1 MNSNAD
7 GFLTR
12 NVSLGP
18 LLQLAFTGDMTQVGF
33 SGQAK
38 YWIAIPD
45 TGNRAKLVLQAGL
58 GFVHADFLRSDTSWL
73 IPLGVGLDY
82 AVHRSLSLTTT
93 FLLNFTDLDTGPGTH
108 TNVMPGLTFGVR
120 FQPLAD
126 LLAPS
131 NAIPAN
137 QQAIGQ
143 ATKRPART
151 KNIRDW
157 PTISANPLCF
167 LSSSLVVGLI
177 ERLIKAGFLST

>member
-1 MNSNAD
+1 MKRRRRMTAVGVFVVGMTIGLLSFTGGALAQAVEPGTGAWSGGGALGFLGNTPDGTAFALNFNAD

-73 IPLGVGLDY
+73 IPLGVGSIMQCTE
-82 AVHRSLSLTTT
+82 RSASRRRSCSTSPISIQ
-93 FLLNFTDLDTGPGTH
+93 DL
-108 TNVMPGLTFGVR
+108 GLT
-120 FQPLAD
+120 
-126 LLAPS
+126 
-131 NAIPAN
+131 
-137 QQAIGQ
+137 
-143 ATKRPART
+143 
-151 KNIRDW
+151 
-157 PTISANPLCF
+157 PT
-167 LSSSLVVGLI
+167 
-177 ERLIKAGFLST
+177 

>member
-1 MNSNAD
+1 MFHGMIEGRNPSDPSVTIETDFVRCCPSQLRRAKRSKGSRKGTAFALNLNAD

-45 TGNRAKLVLQAGL
+45 TGNWAKLVLQAGP

-93 FLLNFTDLDTGPGTH
+93 FLLNFTDLDTEPGTH

-120 FQPLAD
+120 F
-126 LLAPS
+126 
-131 NAIPAN
+131 
-137 QQAIGQ
+137 
-143 ATKRPART
+143 
-151 KNIRDW
+151 
-157 PTISANPLCF
+157 
-167 LSSSLVVGLI
+167 
-177 ERLIKAGFLST
+177 

>member
-1 MNSNAD
+1 MKRRRWMTAVGVFVVGMTIGLISFKGGELVQAVEPGTGAWSGSGALGFLGNTSDGTAFALNFNAD

-12 NVSLGP
+12 NLSLGP

-82 AVHRSLSLTTT
+82 AVYRSLSLTTM

-108 TNVMPGLTFGVR
+108 TNVMPGLTSGVR
-120 FQPLAD
+120 F
-126 LLAPS
+126 
-131 NAIPAN
+131 
-137 QQAIGQ
+137 
-143 ATKRPART
+143 
-151 KNIRDW
+151 
-157 PTISANPLCF
+157 
-167 LSSSLVVGLI
+167 
-177 ERLIKAGFLST
+177 

>member
-1 MNSNAD
+1 MKRRRRMTAVGVFVVGMTIGLLSFKGGALAQAAEPGTGAWSGSGALGFLGNTIDGTAFALNFNAD

-12 NVSLGP
+12 NVSFGP

-38 YWIAIPD
+38 YWIAIPE

-120 FQPLAD
+120 F
-126 LLAPS
+126 
-131 NAIPAN
+131 
-137 QQAIGQ
+137 
-143 ATKRPART
+143 
-151 KNIRDW
+151 
-157 PTISANPLCF
+157 
-167 LSSSLVVGLI
+167 
-177 ERLIKAGFLST
+177 

>member
-1 MNSNAD
+1 MTAVGVFVVGMTIGLISFKGGELVQAVESGTGAWSGSGALGFLGNTSDGTAFALDFNAD

-120 FQPLAD
+120 F
-126 LLAPS
+126 
-131 NAIPAN
+131 
-137 QQAIGQ
+137 
-143 ATKRPART
+143 
-151 KNIRDW
+151 
-157 PTISANPLCF
+157 
-167 LSSSLVVGLI
+167 
-177 ERLIKAGFLST
+177 